1 VATLGQMRF
10 ASQVLSIR
18 PTSSEMKNYLLT
30 WYGLTDL
37 RAALGFEESDGPVL
51 SALRSREFSDVIIL
65 AYTDPDKP
73 QKIDDTLLEEWEE
86 RVTTPE
92 GSLAP
97 VSRAYIQEVVD
108 LVCNTHAGHDLFGQ
122 WLQGRLLNLGINVT
136 IQITPQKL
144 KKLNDAVGI
153 YQAATAA
160 VETVLRDESEKY
172 LTTHISPGTPVMAYT
187 WALIARSNP
196 HLKIR
201 VISNSD
207 PRNPPERIELP
218 KTLLNSAI
226 NPSAER
232 ISSLKDYDLVIHL
245 LGEQTIPVLFGVR
258 QFRSKNHL
266 ILTTKEFESEARRL
280 AKAIDISTTPV
291 VVPDPFKPA
300 DTRRAIAKQVGRL
313 IDGARVAVNMTGGTK
328 LMFAGALSACWELG
342 LDPFYFEIKKHDVI
356 FLRDGS
362 RVPFVGISDVKDF
375 FDVENYR
382 IVSSGRSFEDSN
394 FLTNAR
400 SSVTHEIW
408 ERRHSLSELYR
419 EPGFQKMLKETDRFW
434 GSDVMAKK
442 FSFVWSSGE
451 ASFDGH
457 GAAHLVLGGKKL
469 DVASKDFFSFL
480 SGGWLEDYV
489 YGLLR
494 PLEIDGTIR
503 GLRVGPVVGFSQNE
517 ATDRDLLAQEF
528 DCIFTDGKRMWIIE
542 CKAGNVLQEAIQK
555 LENNLR
561 VYGGVAS
568 KGILV
573 SSKQLNRTQKTRV
586 ERSAS
591 ITFIDPNELS
601 TEALRRIVLKA

>member
-1 VATLGQMRF
+1 MMRLTN
-10 ASQVLSIR
+10 SK
-18 PTSSEMKNYLLT
+18 MKNYLLT

-51 SALRSREFSDVIIL
+51 SALRNLEFSDVIIL
-65 AYTDPDKP
+65 AYTDPDKR
-73 QKIDDTLLEEWEE
+73 QKIEDALREEWEE
-86 RVTTPE
+86 RVTAPE
-92 GSLAP
+92 GSSAP
-97 VSRAYIQEVVD
+97 VSRAHIQEFVD
-108 LVCNTHAGHDLFGQ
+108 LVCNTHAGHDLFSQ

-136 IQITPQKL
+136 VQFIPQNL

-160 VETVLRDESEKY
+160 VEIALRDDAEKC

-196 HLKIR
+196 HLKIQ

-218 KTLLNSAI
+218 VTLLNSAI
-226 NPSAER
+226 NPPAET

-258 QFRSKNHL
+258 QFHSKNHL

-280 AKAIDISTTPV
+280 AKAIDISITPV
-291 VVPDPFKPA
+291 VVLDPFKPA
-300 DTRRAIAKQVGRL
+300 DTRRAVAKQVGKL

-375 FDVENYR
+375 FDAENFN
-382 IVSSGRSFEDSN
+382 IVSSGRSLEDSN
-394 FLTNAR
+394 FSNNSRL
-400 SSVTHEIW
+400 SVTHEIW
-408 ERRHSLSELYR
+408 QRRHSLSELYR
-419 EPGFQKMLKETDRFW
+419 EPNFQTMLKETDRYV
-434 GSDVMAKK
+434 GSNVMTKK
-442 FSFVWSSGE
+442 FSFVWSGGE
-451 ASFDGH
+451 ASFDGRDV
-457 GAAHLVLGGKKL
+457 AHLVLDKKKL
-469 DVASKDFFSFL
+469 DVVSKDFFSFL
-480 SGGWLEDYV
+480 SGGWLEEYV

-494 PLEIDGTIR
+494 PLELDGTIR
-503 GLRVGPVVGFSQNE
+503 DLRVGLVVGFSQNE
-517 ATDRDLLAQEF
+517 ATDRELVAQEF

-573 SSKQLNRTQKTRV
+573 SSKQLSPTQKTRV

>member
-1 VATLGQMRF
+1 
-10 ASQVLSIR
+10 
-18 PTSSEMKNYLLT
+18 MKNYLLT

-51 SALRSREFSDVIIL
+51 SALRNREFSDVIIL

-73 QKIDDTLLEEWEE
+73 QKIEDELREEWEE
-86 RVTTPE
+86 RVTAPE
-92 GSLAP
+92 GSSPP
-97 VSRAYIQEVVD
+97 VSRAHIQEFVD
-108 LVCNTHAGHDLFGQ
+108 LVCNTHAGHDLFSQ
-122 WLQGRLLNLGINVT
+122 WLQGRLLNLGIKVT
-136 IQITPQKL
+136 MQLIPQKL

-153 YQAATAA
+153 HQAATAA
-160 VETVLRDESEKY
+160 VEIALRDESEKC

-218 KTLLNSAI
+218 VTLLNSAI
-226 NPSAER
+226 NPPTQTV
-232 ISSLKDYDLVIHL
+232 SSLKDYDLVIHL

-258 QFRSKNHL
+258 QFHSKNHM
-266 ILTTKEFESEARRL
+266 ILTTREFESEARRL
-280 AKAIDISTTPV
+280 AKAIGISTTPV
-291 VVPDPFKPA
+291 VIPDPFKPA
-300 DTRRAIAKQVGRL
+300 DTRRAVAKQVGKL

-362 RVPFVGISDVKDF
+362 RIPFVGISDVKDF
-375 FDVENYR
+375 FDAENFN
-382 IVSSGRSFEDSN
+382 IVSSGRSVEDSDFPKN
-394 FLTNAR
+394 SSL
-400 SSVTHEIW
+400 SVTHEIW
-408 ERRHSLSELYR
+408 QRRHSLSELYR
-419 EPGFQKMLKETDRFW
+419 EPNFQAMLRETDRY
-434 GSDVMAKK
+434 GGTDVMAKK

-451 ASFDGH
+451 ASFDGR
-457 GAAHLVLGGKKL
+457 GAAHLVLNGKKL
-469 DVASKDFFSFL
+469 DVVSKDFFSFL
-480 SGGWLEDYV
+480 SGGWLEEYV

-494 PLEIDGTIR
+494 PLELDGTIR
-503 GLRVGPVVGFSQNE
+503 DLRVGLVVGFSQNNVADPE
-517 ATDRDLLAQEF
+517 LVAQEF
-528 DCIFTDGKRMWIIE
+528 DCIFTDGKRMWIVE

-555 LENNLR
+555 LVNNLR

-573 SSKQLNRTQKTRV
+573 SSKQLSRTQKTRV

-601 TEALRRIVLKA
+601 TEALRRIVLNT

>member
-1 VATLGQMRF
+1 
-10 ASQVLSIR
+10 
-18 PTSSEMKNYLLT
+18 MKNYLLT

-51 SALRSREFSDVIIL
+51 SALRNREFSDVIIL

-73 QKIDDTLLEEWEE
+73 QKIEDELREEWEE
-86 RVTTPE
+86 RVTAPE
-92 GSLAP
+92 GSSAP
-97 VSRAYIQEVVD
+97 VSRAHIQEFVD
-108 LVCNTHAGHDLFGQ
+108 LVCNTNAGHDLFSQ
-122 WLQGRLLNLGINVT
+122 WLQGRLLNLGIKVT
-136 IQITPQKL
+136 VQLIPQKL

-153 YQAATAA
+153 HQAATAA
-160 VETVLRDESEKY
+160 VEIALRDESEKC

-218 KTLLNSAI
+218 VTLLNSAI
-226 NPSAER
+226 NPPTQTV
-232 ISSLKDYDLVIHL
+232 SSLKDYDLVIHL

-258 QFRSKNHL
+258 QFHSKNHM
-266 ILTTKEFESEARRL
+266 ILTTREFESEARRL
-280 AKAIDISTTPV
+280 AKAIGISTTPV
-291 VVPDPFKPA
+291 VIPDPFKPA
-300 DTRRAIAKQVGRL
+300 DTRRAVAKQVGKL

-362 RVPFVGISDVKDF
+362 RIPFVGISDVKDF
-375 FDVENYR
+375 LDAENFN
-382 IVSSGRSFEDSN
+382 IVSSGRSLEDSDFSKN
-394 FLTNAR
+394 SSL
-400 SSVTHEIW
+400 SVTHEIW
-408 ERRHSLSELYR
+408 QRRHSLSELYR
-419 EPGFQKMLKETDRFW
+419 EPNFQAMLRETDRY
-434 GSDVMAKK
+434 GGTDVMAKK

-451 ASFDGH
+451 ASFDGRD
-457 GAAHLVLGGKKL
+457 AAHLALNGKKL
-469 DVASKDFFSFL
+469 DVVSKDFFSFL
-480 SGGWLEDYV
+480 SGGWLEEYV

-494 PLEIDGTIR
+494 PLELDGTIR
-503 GLRVGPVVGFSQNE
+503 DLRVGLVVGFSQNNVADPE
-517 ATDRDLLAQEF
+517 LVAQEF
-528 DCIFTDGKRMWIIE
+528 DCIFTDGKRMWIVE

-555 LENNLR
+555 LVNNLR

-573 SSKQLNRTQKTRV
+573 SSKQLSRTQKTRV

-601 TEALRRIVLKA
+601 TEALRRIVLNT

>member
-1 VATLGQMRF
+1 
-10 ASQVLSIR
+10 
-18 PTSSEMKNYLLT
+18 
-30 WYGLTDL
+30 
-37 RAALGFEESDGPVL
+37 
-51 SALRSREFSDVIIL
+51 
-65 AYTDPDKP
+65 
-73 QKIDDTLLEEWEE
+73 
-86 RVTTPE
+86 
-92 GSLAP
+92 
-97 VSRAYIQEVVD
+97 
-108 LVCNTHAGHDLFGQ
+108 
-122 WLQGRLLNLGINVT
+122 
-136 IQITPQKL
+136 
-144 KKLNDAVGI
+144 
-153 YQAATAA
+153 
-160 VETVLRDESEKY
+160 
-172 LTTHISPGTPVMAYT
+172 MAYT

-218 KTLLNSAI
+218 VTLLNSAI
-226 NPSAER
+226 NPPTQTV
-232 ISSLKDYDLVIHL
+232 SSLKDYDLVIHL

-258 QFRSKNHL
+258 QFHSKNHI
-266 ILTTKEFESEARRL
+266 ILTTREFESEARRL
-280 AKAIDISTTPV
+280 AKAIGISTTPV
-291 VVPDPFKPA
+291 VVHDPFKPA
-300 DTRRAIAKQVGRL
+300 DTRRAVAKQVGKL

-375 FDVENYR
+375 FDAENFN
-382 IVSSGRSFEDSN
+382 IVSSGRSVEDSDFSKN
-394 FLTNAR
+394 SSL
-400 SSVTHEIW
+400 SVTHEIW
-408 ERRHSLSELYR
+408 QRRHLLSELYR
-419 EPGFQKMLKETDRFW
+419 EPNFHAMLKETDRY
-434 GSDVMAKK
+434 GGTDVMAKK

-451 ASFDGH
+451 ASFDGRD
-457 GAAHLVLGGKKL
+457 AAHLVLNGKKL
-469 DVASKDFFSFL
+469 DVVSKDFFAFL
-480 SGGWLEDYV
+480 SGGWLEEYV
-489 YGLLR
+489 YGLMR
-494 PLEIDGTIR
+494 PLELDGTIR
-503 GLRVGPVVGFSQNE
+503 DLRVGLVVGFSQNNV
-517 ATDRDLLAQEF
+517 TDPELVAQEF
-528 DCIFTDGKRMWIIE
+528 DCIFTDGKRMWIVE